1 MKFIF
6 SQPKLGLVCNYISKE
21 LWEGLVNKSSLERTE
36 QSLGFFFR
44 FFSVSTA
51 NATYL
56 PSFDSEILACPR
68 ADFRCTGCKLLGN
81 CKESVQTSCN

>member
-36 QSLGFFFR
+36 QSLGFFFQ
-44 FFSVSTA
+44 
-51 NATYL
+51 
-56 PSFDSEILACPR
+56 ILLC
-68 ADFRCTGCKLLGN
+68 
-81 CKESVQTSCN
+81 